1 MFRFFDVFFSVFAIT
16 FLAKTKASL
25 SCKLTEKNGSRSKG
39 LVVLRFFDVFFSVFA
54 ITSLAKTKAS
64 LSCKLTEKNGSRSK
78 GLVVLRF
85 FDVLFSKTV
94 MTFLAKTKGCLSCT
108 LTEKTWIKIRRPC
121 SARPF
126 SDSTQVLWHILLSP
140 AAPGKTS
147 KSLVLCTY
155 EWKMEIKRPHHR
167 LPDFL
172 LHDLQDVPGK
182 TFITVLSCALIEKMD
197 AKSQEASCTDSAA
210 KASPP
215 MSGSWQHFCMQGK

>member
-1 MFRFFDVFFSVFAIT
+1 
-16 FLAKTKASL
+16 
-25 SCKLTEKNGSRSKG
+25 
-39 LVVLRFFDVFFSVFA
+39 
-54 ITSLAKTKAS
+54 
-64 LSCKLTEKNGSRSK
+64 
-78 GLVVLRF
+78 
-85 FDVLFSKTV
+85 

-215 MSGSWQHFCMQGK
+215 MSGSWQHLNARQISTKSYKVRTAATSSQPSGPHAGPWQKQRRNPHTHTHFNQTIWPSRLKIGLGCTTHLTKTLYRWRKKNPWHGAWKSGGRLLSCQLGSCKV